1 MSNLQKLSNFLL
13 LIIRDFPRSHLVLAS
28 AIAGCLLA
36 LIIYP
41 QDSTAS
47 KRQILEP
54 LAIVISAPTPN
65 QTPVKEPTNAV
76 ENFNLSWKEQK
87 VKSGDNLSTLFQRA
101 KLSPKDVHQVS
112 SSKAGKSLRNLY
124 PGEKL
129 RFGIDNSGQLAEL
142 HYVKSALE
150 SHVFQRNGNSYSAEK
165 RLRQPETLLSYKE
178 GVIEDSLYL
187 SAAKADMPDKL
198 IMELANIFGWDIDFV
213 FDIRQGDSFSL
224 LYEDRYLDGE
234 KLSSGNIIA
243 ASFTNRGKTYKAVRY
258 TNSQGRSNYFT
269 PEGRSMRKAFLRSP
283 VNFMYISSSFNPKRF
298 HPIQKKW
305 KAHRGIDYRAKTG
318 TPVRAAG
325 DGTVIASTSNR
336 FNGKYVFIQ
345 HGNSIVTKYLHLSK
359 RSVRRGS
366 KVSQGQV
373 IGLVG
378 ATGLA
383 EAPHLHYE
391 FVVNGVH
398 RNPRTVKLP
407 QAQPIASAEKTRFQ
421 QATAPLLA
429 ELAKHRQT
437 IQLAAAKSASSS
449 AN

>member
-28 AIAGCLLA
+28 TITGCLLA

-41 QDSTAS
+41 QDSTAF

-54 LAIVISAPTPN
+54 LAIVIPAPTPK
-65 QTPVKEPTNAV
+65 QTLANEPTGTV

-87 VKSGDNLSTLFQRA
+87 VAPGDNLSTLFQRA
-101 KLSPKDVHQVS
+101 KLSPKDVYQVS
-112 SSKAGKSLRNLY
+112 SSKAGRSLLNLF

-129 RFGIDNSGQLAEL
+129 RFGINNNGQLTEL

-150 SHVFQRNGNSYSAEK
+150 SHVFERNGNSYSSEK
-165 RLRQPETLLSYKE
+165 RLRQPDTLLSYRE

-187 SAAKADMPDKL
+187 SAAKADLPDKL

-243 ASFTNRGKTYKAVRY
+243 ASFTNRGKTYQAVRY
-258 TNSQGRSNYFT
+258 TNKQGRSNYFT

-391 FVVNGVH
+391 FVVNGIH

-429 ELAKHRQT
+429 ELVKHQQN